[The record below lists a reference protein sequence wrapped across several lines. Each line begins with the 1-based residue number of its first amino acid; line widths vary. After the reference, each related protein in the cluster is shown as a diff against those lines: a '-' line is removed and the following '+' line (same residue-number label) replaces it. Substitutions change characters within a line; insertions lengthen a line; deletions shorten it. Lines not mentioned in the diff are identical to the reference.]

1 MRALPSATTVCR
13 VLTGL
18 DRAGATGSLCVQA
31 EGRHATLSFDA
42 GSLVGA
48 NIERRVATSHRQ
60 ALEHVVGMCAW
71 DGIVLRLGRAESA
84 PDCWKLRDPLPA
96 RSLALHAMR
105 VAVKSVDPASVRAQL
120 GSAEYRLTP
129 AGEALMTGV
138 ELRAEETAVLFWLH
152 RGVPADELMTL
163 AGCGVSGYRFLWMLK
178 LLGGASPRAGGSY
191 PLLLRKRRELRR
203 QATAHALLDLPAGA
217 GGRDARVALRKLVR
231 DLHPD
236 RFGAGTPP
244 ALQRA
249 SGEIMTALV
258 NAEAQIAS
266 RRSK

>member
-13 VLTGL
+13 VLIGL
-18 DRAGATGSLCVQA
+18 DRTGATGSLYVQA
-31 EGRHATLSFDA
+31 QGRRAILSFEA
-42 GSLVGA
+42 GSLLGA
-48 NIERRVATSHRQ
+48 NVDRCVAASHRQ
-60 ALEHVVGMCAW
+60 ALELVVGICAW
-71 DGIVLRLGRAESA
+71 DGIVLRLVRSESA
-84 PDCWKLRDPLPA
+84 PDCWKLREPLPA

-105 VAVKSVDPASVRAQL
+105 VAVKRVDPASVRAQL
-120 GSAEYRLTP
+120 GSSEYRLNP
-129 AGEALMTGV
+129 AGEALVAGV
-138 ELRAEETAVLFWLH
+138 ELRPEEAAVLFWLR

-163 AGCGVSGYRFLWMLK
+163 AGCGWAGYRFLWMLK
-178 LLGGASPRAGGSY
+178 LLGGASGRANGSY

-203 QATAHALLDLPAGA
+203 QASAHALLDLPEDA

-266 RRSK
+266 GRSK